1 MHRSMTKTQKKH
13 RDTLWTAKNRGS
25 SCQWKKMKSWS
36 KLLLAMD
43 QLISGKI
50 WRDVEHIIVCD
61 GSPC

>member
-1 MHRSMTKTQKKH
+1 
-13 RDTLWTAKNRGS
+13 
-25 SCQWKKMKSWS
+25 
-36 KLLLAMD
+36 MD